1 MKGTNKHCYML
12 NTQTLSLV
20 VLELEDF
27 SHYKPTAHMDIPGAW
42 SLWTPGT
49 WLAGLMKGTTKH
61 CYIQNIEAQGLVI
74 FFYVFPIVSLWE
86 LSVAMETTILI
97 QSAPKNLMQS
107 IPLPSDGSHKILSRL
122 ARLIQKYLSRLA
134 GKPTMWFPNR
144 SGTNPLVQVQ
154 KRARSLKFL
163 I

>member
-12 NTQTLSLV
+12 NTQALSLV

-42 SLWTPGT
+42 SIWTPGT

-61 CYIQNIEAQGLVI
+61 CYIQNIEALGLVI

-86 LSVAMETTILI
+86 VSVAMETTILI
-97 QSAPKNLMQS
+97 QSAPK
-107 IPLPSDGSHKILSRL
+107 
-122 ARLIQKYLSRLA
+122 
-134 GKPTMWFPNR
+134 T
-144 SGTNPLVQVQ
+144 
-154 KRARSLKFL
+154 
-163 I
+163 

>member
-12 NTQTLSLV
+12 NTQALSLV

-42 SLWTPGT
+42 SIWTPGT

-61 CYIQNIEAQGLVI
+61 CYIQNIEALGLVI
-74 FFYVFPIVSLWE
+74 FFLCFSHCKSMRAICCHGNHNFD
-86 LSVAMETTILI
+86 TIC
-97 QSAPKNLMQS
+97 SKNLMQS
-107 IPLPSDGSHKILSRL
+107 IPLPSDGSHKILSRS